1 MPTDLQLVLC
11 SVPNRETA
19 EHIAETLVSE
29 QLAACVNI
37 IPGIVSVYRWKEA
50 IEKDEELLLLIKTTR
65 NRYESLEQRIQA
77 LHPYELPEI
86 IAVPIQTGQTDYIQW
101 IENCLITP

>member
-11 SVPNRETA
+11 SVPNRDAA

-37 IPGIVSVYRWKEA
+37 VPGIVSVYRWKEK
-50 IEKDEELLLLIKTTR
+50 IEKDEELLLLIKTAR
-65 NRYESLEQRIQA
+65 SRYASLQQRIQA

-86 IAVPIQTGQTDYIQW
+86 IAVSIQTGQTDYIQW

>member
-1 MPTDLQLVLC
+1 MSTDLQLVLC

-19 EHIAETLVSE
+19 DQIAGTIVAE

-37 IPGIVSVYRWKEA
+37 IPGIVSVYRWKDA

-65 NRYESLEQRIQA
+65 ERYESLELRIQA

-86 IAVPIQTGQTDYIQW
+86 IAVSLQTGQTDYIKW
-101 IENCLITP
+101 IENCLKTP